1 MFSDLAQRLAQELQR
16 NLPPLAGLLPT
27 RELQTA
33 LQAALR
39 RMDLVTRD
47 EFDAQAA
54 VLQRTRLRLEALE
67 QQVADLEGNS
77 PVDNPSADHP
87 SAEKV
92 EAPAQ
97 PPI

>member
-16 NLPPLAGLLPT
+16 NLPTLAGLLPM

-39 RMDLVTRD
+39 RMDLITRE

-67 QQVADLEGNS
+67 QQVAQWEDNLPATKLES
-77 PVDNPSADHP
+77 P
-87 SAEKV
+87 E
-92 EAPAQ
+92 Q
-97 PPI
+97 PPA

>member
-1 MFSDLAQRLAQELQR
+1 MLSDLAQRLAQELQR

-67 QQVADLEGNS
+67 QQLAGLEENAS
-77 PVDNPSADHP
+77 VDNSAVD
-87 SAEKV
+87 S
-92 EAPAQ
+92 
-97 PPI
+97 